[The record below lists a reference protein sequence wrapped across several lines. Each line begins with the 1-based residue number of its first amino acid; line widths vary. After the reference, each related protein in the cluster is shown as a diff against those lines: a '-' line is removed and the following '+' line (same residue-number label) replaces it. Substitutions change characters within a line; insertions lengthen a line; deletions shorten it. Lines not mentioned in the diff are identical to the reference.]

1 MASLKGK
8 SISSTYKN
16 ILQSENEISNT
27 TLRSVQSGSGN
38 TLSMRL
44 STDKVEFL
52 KVGIGTGGAS
62 PDGLL
67 HIMSTSAGAVTSH
80 SSADEA
86 TLESSGA
93 SGLSILSGA
102 SSSGNI
108 FFGDVNDND
117 VGKIAYDHSNDSL
130 TIGTSGSNSMVIDKS
145 GNVSIT
151 GNLSQSEDRYF
162 LDEYFH
168 SIPYQDIQDTEVTQ
182 DTSATNAVT
191 SHTKH
196 VRITTYAN
204 DLAANDSQEFT
215 LTNDMI
221 HAKSHVLA
229 VLVDTSATVV
239 DNAMVN
245 VIAYDIANGNCK
257 IRISNGGV
265 DIASMTFTIQVTVD
279 PHIDSNDHWA
289 SDGTNVKDTNLRYA
303 GTQPGISFFASGS
316 DNDQVI
322 LHPKISSEGN
332 GTDLVNI
339 SPWRNV
345 SFFSQYQTELNVA
358 ISTSGSIAN
367 QGIWAGMKLT
377 TTGLYT
383 TDVDQAYF
391 LYATDDDLGALTTN
405 GNLHFVYS
413 IGGTDYVTD
422 LGITV
427 AINSVY
433 RLKLSFDENRKISVF
448 VNNVQYGLTST
459 NTGTTAGG
467 VTQSTTTTRSSA
479 LTDDIDL
486 LPFIGVQAHTTS
498 SKGIQVGYVKLS
510 RDLYE

>member
-168 SIPYQDIQDTEVTQ
+168 SIPYQDIQDTEKTQ

-229 VLVDTSATVV
+229 VLVDTSATVA

-245 VIAYDIANGNCK
+245 VIAYDIADGNCK

-289 SDGTNVKDTNLRYA
+289 SDGTNVKDINLRYA
-303 GTQPGISFFASGS
+303 GTQPGISFFTSGS

-391 LYATDDDLGALTTN
+391 LYATDNDLGDLTTN

-448 VNNVQYGLTST
+448 VNGVQYGLVTSA
-459 NTGTTAGG
+459 TAGG
-467 VTQSTTTTRSSA
+467 ATQSVATTKSLAMTSGTGLVPVVGLQALSA
-479 LTDDIDL
+479 AS
-486 LPFIGVQAHTTS
+486 PFLYIHFI
-498 SKGIQVGYVKLS
+498 KIS
-510 RDLYE
+510 RTLA